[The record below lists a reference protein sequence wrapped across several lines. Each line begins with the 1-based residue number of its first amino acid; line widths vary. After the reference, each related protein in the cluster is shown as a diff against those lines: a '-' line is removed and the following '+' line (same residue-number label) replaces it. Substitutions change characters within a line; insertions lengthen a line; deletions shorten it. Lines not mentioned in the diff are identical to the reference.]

1 MTEWVQLISS
11 LGFPIVACI
20 FVAWYTSKQTENYR
34 SDIKEMQ
41 REHKEEIAHITE
53 AINNNTIVLQKLCDK
68 LDDESEG
75 AA

>member
-1 MTEWVQLISS
+1 MDIIQLISS

-20 FVAWYTSKQTENYR
+20 FVAVYTSKQTDNYR

-41 REHKEEIAHITE
+41 AEHKDEIKQVTDAL
-53 AINNNTIVLQKLCDK
+53 NNNTLVLQKLCDK
-68 LDDESEG
+68 LDCDKEEG